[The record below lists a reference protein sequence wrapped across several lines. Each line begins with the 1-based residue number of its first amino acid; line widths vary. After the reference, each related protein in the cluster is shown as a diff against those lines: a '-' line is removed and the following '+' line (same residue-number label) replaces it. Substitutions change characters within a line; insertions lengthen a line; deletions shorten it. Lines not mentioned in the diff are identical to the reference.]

1 MMLRKLDVYMVKS
14 ETRSLAPTV
23 CKNDLKQIKDL
34 NLRTKTIKLLDD
46 SIGDFFITFFRP
58 HIFLNKISKTQ
69 TTKAKKNRITHQTKS
84 LQSKRNKERKHLNF
98 KYGKGLIDRLYKKLK
113 LTQQLEKQHYFYRN
127 EQGSQIDMPLNYNI
141 QMVNG
146 HIRTMF
152 NIINHQGNEDQ

>member
-1 MMLRKLDVYMVKS
+1 M
-14 ETRSLAPTV
+14 
-23 CKNDLKQIKDL
+23 
-34 NLRTKTIKLLDD
+34 
-46 SIGDFFITFFRP
+46 
-58 HIFLNKISKTQ
+58 
-69 TTKAKKNRITHQTKS
+69 
-84 LQSKRNKERKHLNF
+84 NF

-146 HIRTMF
+146 HIRTMS